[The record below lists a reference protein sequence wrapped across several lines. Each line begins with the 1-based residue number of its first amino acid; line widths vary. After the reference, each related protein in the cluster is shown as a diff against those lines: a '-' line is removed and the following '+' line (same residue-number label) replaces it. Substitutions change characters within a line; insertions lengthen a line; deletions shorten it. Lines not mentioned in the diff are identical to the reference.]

1 MKRVHGYSK
10 WFKQGVNLD
19 AIEDVLLEIADKAGI
34 DRQEAAQTLNA
45 IKLRLEKE
53 FRSQS

>member
-1 MKRVHGYSK
+1 MRRIHGYSK
-10 WFKQGVNLD
+10 WFKQGLNLE

-34 DRQEAAQTLNA
+34 DSQEAAQTVNA